1 MEYSANRCTPPAR
14 ISSQGFFTMTAL
26 AAQRFNSDAVARPP
40 HQEDISDNDAVA
52 STRPVV
58 LVVEDDTLLRMHAAE
73 MIDEAGYDVI
83 EAPNADEA
91 IKVLEARSDVAIVF
105 TDIDMPGSMNGL
117 KLAHAVARRWPPIRI
132 VATSG
137 QCRNVEGDLP
147 DGGRFIAKPY
157 RPHQVLGTF
166 KELVH

>member
-1 MEYSANRCTPPAR
+1 MLCPEC
-14 ISSQGFFTMTAL
+14 SQ
-26 AAQRFNSDAVARPP
+26 
-40 HQEDISDNDAVA
+40 
-52 STRPVV
+52 PVV
-58 LVVEDDTLLRMHAAE
+58 LVVEDDELLRMCAVE
-73 MIDEAGYDVI
+73 MIEEAGFLVT

-91 IKVLEARSDVAIVF
+91 MRLLESRRDICIIF

-137 QCRNVEGDLP
+137 QCRIVEGDLP